1 MESMEAIYARFGRE
15 LRRVRKQRGLTQAD
29 LARRVNLGRTSVANI
44 ESGQQRVH
52 LHTLMDFATA
62 LEVSPAELLPE
73 ETVEVDEIAARLGSL
88 PARER
93 DWIMRVVSPSESRSK
108 EERSHGTSS

>member
-1 MESMEAIYARFGRE
+1 MEAIYTRFGRG
-15 LRRVRKQRGLTQAD
+15 LRRVRNERGLTQSE
-29 LARRVNLGRTSVANI
+29 LARRVHLGRTSVANI

-52 LHTLMDFATA
+52 LHTLLDFAAA

-73 ETVEVDEIAARLGSL
+73 EAVEVEEIAARVGSL

-93 DWIMRVVSPSESRSK
+93 DWIMRVVSTPESRPK
-108 EERSHGTSS
+108 EKGSHGTSS